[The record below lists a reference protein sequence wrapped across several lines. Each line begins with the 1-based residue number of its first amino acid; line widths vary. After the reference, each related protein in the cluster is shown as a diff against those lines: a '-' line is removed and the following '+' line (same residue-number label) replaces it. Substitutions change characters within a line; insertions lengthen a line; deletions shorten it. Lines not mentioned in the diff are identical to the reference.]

1 MGCGLHLRP
10 QSRQMRPPPQ
20 TAVAADEQQQSA
32 AAASLR
38 SDGRATVC
46 NDDDSDA
53 HSDRKN
59 RGSDYDDEIRDIIQ
73 IEFRFISGEEACR
86 PLSIMLDLGLSCGHL
101 WLHLLDCGLDMENKK
116 LSVGESLNCLLKSM
130 AALCSQPS
138 RMDRSRGS
146 GPQSRQCWTA
156 VAAMTPPTDTVIGKT
171 GILTLMMRTANPF
184 RSSSDL

>member
-101 WLHLLDCGLDMENKK
+101 WRHLLDCGLEMENKK
-116 LSVGESLNCLLKSM
+116 LSVGSQVVDVYMKIALLKSVHEQLQ
-130 AALCSQPS
+130 ATPRVLRITVVP
-138 RMDRSRGS
+138 
-146 GPQSRQCWTA
+146 A
-156 VAAMTPPTDTVIGKT
+156 VP
-171 GILTLMMRTANPF
+171 
-184 RSSSDL
+184 